1 MLKLIPLI
9 CGLVGLLATFVVYSW
24 ITRVNGKNKA
34 DYQTISI
41 NDDLFRRDDWMTI
54 IATIIV
60 LSVATGVLTGW
71 FGCALYL
78 YGSLIALAVEFVGSK
93 IIARSRT
100 ELSLTEDNTT
110 TFRISYRAGLSA
122 GLFMASFGL
131 LGIGFI
137 FVPFKLKTVITAI
150 GCFAFGSSTVLI
162 FNRTRFK
169 AIADIYESYVQTIIS
184 AILLSTLAV
193 KTSYITSTFNN
204 RTAAIFPLIVVG
216 IGIVASVIGGIFVRG
231 RERSWEGRHVN
242 ICVIVSAILTVVASA
257 FLSYKMLQSYVYALA
272 VVIGIV
278 LGIAAA
284 ICSSKKMTII
294 PLFLFA
300 ITMIVPYYFI
310 GLYGIAL
317 AALGYVAITSVLI
330 SINAFGLVSDT
341 GLSILNL
348 GNGYASCSSALA
360 VLAVFV
366 AYVDVAD
373 LVSINIMY
381 PKVLA
386 GLLIGVAMPLVYVNV
401 YSRNTEEKDFTFIM
415 DLTAIF
421 VPVIIGLFLGV
432 ETLGALLGGLVTSGL
447 ITSFIVN
454 NSNVNMREDN
464 SYIIVSA
471 INSLIKYMTI
481 TSLVF
486 APVFSQFGAIIPN

>member
-9 CGLVGLLATFVVYSW
+9 CGLVGLLVTFVVYSW
-24 ITRVNGKNKA
+24 IARVNGKNKA
-34 DYQTISI
+34 DYQTISL

-54 IATIIV
+54 IITIIV
-60 LSVATGVLTGW
+60 LSVATGVFAGW
-71 FGCALYL
+71 FGCVLYL
-78 YGSLIALAVEFVGSK
+78 YGSLIALIVEYVGSR
-93 IIARSRT
+93 IIARSKT

-110 TFRISYRAGLSA
+110 AFRISYRAGLST

-137 FVPFKLKTVITAI
+137 FVPFKLHTVVTAI

-162 FNRTRFK
+162 FNRTKFK

-184 AILLSTLAV
+184 AIILSTLAV
-193 KTSYITSTFNN
+193 KTSNITSTFNT
-204 RTAAIFPLIVVG
+204 RTAAIFPLIIVGVG
-216 IGIVASVIGGIFVRG
+216 IIASIIGGIFVRG

-242 ICVIVSAILTVVASA
+242 ICVIVSAILMAAASS

-272 VVIGIV
+272 VVIGII

-284 ICSSKKMTII
+284 ICSSRQMTII
-294 PLFLFA
+294 PLLLFA
-300 ITMIVPYYFI
+300 ITMIVPYFFI

-317 AALGYVAITSVLI
+317 AAVGFIAITAVLI
-330 SINAFGLVSDT
+330 SINAFGIVSEA

-348 GNGYASCSSALA
+348 GNGYATCASALA

-366 AYVDVAD
+366 AYVDVAS
-373 LVSINIMY
+373 LGAVNIIM

-386 GLLIGVAMPLVYVNV
+386 GLLIGVALPLVYVSV
-401 YSRNTEEKDFTFIM
+401 YARNTDDRDYTFLL
-415 DLTAIF
+415 DLAAIF
-421 VPVIIGLFLGV
+421 VPIIVGLLLGI

-454 NSNVNMREDN
+454 NPNVNN
-464 SYIIVSA
+464 SRNDVYVIVSS

-486 APVFSQFGAIIPN
+486 APVFSQFGAILPN